1 VPAPAETP
9 RPSDCA
15 EPAPAETPL
24 TAPAPAAARRLVFV
38 SGPPGAGK
46 STLAGPLAAE
56 LGFALLAKDRIK
68 ETLHDALGVDA
79 DLAWSRRLGAATMEL
94 LWALAADS
102 PAVVLEANFW
112 PDDPRHGERVRA
124 LGARTVEVHCS
135 CPIEECLRRYAA
147 RAASRHPVHVLDRDR
162 SLATGAARTGGAA
175 HTGGTAAPA
184 VPALADDPL
193 AETFARSA
201 RPLRLGPVVTVDT
214 TRPVDVPA
222 VAAEVRRLLA
232 E

>member
-1 VPAPAETP
+1 MLTRPA
-9 RPSDCA
+9 RQ
-15 EPAPAETPL
+15 
-24 TAPAPAAARRLVFV
+24 LVFV

-46 STLAGPLAAE
+46 TTLARPLAAE

-68 ETLHDALGVDA
+68 ETLHDALGLTA

-102 PAVVLEANFW
+102 PAAVLEANFW
-112 PDDPRHGERVRA
+112 PDDPRHGERARA

-147 RAASRHPVHVLDRDR
+147 RAASRHPVHVLDRDGG
-162 SLATGAARTGGAA
+162 LATGGARTGG
-175 HTGGTAAPA
+175 TAVPA
-184 VPALADDPL
+184 VPVLADDPL
-193 AETFARSA
+193 ADTFARSA
-201 RPLRLGPVVTVDT
+201 RPLRLGPVVAVDT
-214 TRPVDVPA
+214 TRPVDVSV

>member
-1 VPAPAETP
+1 VPAPAEPTWP
-9 RPSDCA
+9 
-15 EPAPAETPL
+15 TL
-24 TAPAPAAARRLVFV
+24 TASAAGAERRLVFV

-162 SLATGAARTGGAA
+162 ALATGAAR
-175 HTGGTAAPA
+175 TGGTAAPA

-193 AETFARSA
+193 ADTFARSA

-214 TRPVDVPA
+214 TQPVDVAA